1 INRWLFHND
10 IKLPGFL
17 TAMLVGIILTNLAD
31 RSGKPLPGGA
41 FDKVGEISLQ
51 LFLAMSL
58 MSMDLT
64 SLADSFGPIFVVL
77 MIQIVVITLFAVVVI
92 FRVMGGDYD
101 AAVISG
107 GFCGLGMGATPVAI
121 ANMSAV
127 TRKYG
132 PSFKA
137 FLVIPLVGAFF
148 IDLMNALVIKFFIG
162 LPFFQHAPLPGGA
175 VVYHEAN
182 QTEIHIAD
190 QDPRAMSDLRA
201 VPGWQ
206 LNLATQNTEC
216 DFQRLCE
223 RSPVGMCVLQD
234 DRIRYANPAAASL
247 LARHGVEWERE
258 SFLEALH
265 PDDRDIFEDK
275 IEQLADAESI
285 GPAPIRCVHPDGTS
299 ADILIHA
306 SSLQYN
312 DRPAVLMT
320 LEDVPASRSGHSAID
335 DRLRCERLLAD
346 LSARF
351 VNVPVEQIEPLI
363 DDSLKQLVEF
373 LGNDRS
379 TLFEFCED
387 EQFIDVTHS
396 FSVPGCDT
404 FPLGLF
410 PVDRLPWYIGQFR
423 QGDEVFLRN
432 VLEDLPPEARKER
445 DHCVADGIRSNVAV
459 PLCVGGSV
467 LGGITFAFLKHDCA
481 WPEEF
486 IRRLHLIG
494 EVFANAIMRRRYAES
509 LRTAQAENERL
520 LQRLEQENR
529 YLREQVVLRYQHD
542 RIIGRSKA
550 IARVLSDAE
559 QVAATDAPVLLFGET
574 GTGKELIAE
583 TIHDLSGRNR
593 KPMVIVN
600 CASLPA
606 TLVESELF
614 GREAG
619 AYTGAASAQV
629 GRFTVAD
636 GSTLF
641 LDEVGEFPIELQA
654 KLLRVLENGRFERLG
669 SPKSVTV
676 DVRIVAATNRD
687 LNQAVRDGTFR
698 ADLYHRLNVF
708 PIHVPPLRERRDDI
722 PELVWGFVESL
733 GRRMGKSIKSIP
745 REAMEQL
752 QVYSWPGN
760 VRELRNVVERAMILT
775 RTDTLHVELPPEIQ
789 EQQSASTGLRERERE
804 QILSVLQETAWRI
817 RGAGGASEILGIK
830 PTTLEARMA
839 RLGIQRPRKRSK
851 NSENH

>member
-1 INRWLFHND
+1 MERPHRYPWPLYRLLLTRSFVPATD
-10 IKLPGFL
+10 IF
-17 TAMLVGIILTNLAD
+17 I
-31 RSGKPLPGGA
+31 
-41 FDKVGEISLQ
+41 
-51 LFLAMSL
+51 
-58 MSMDLT
+58 
-64 SLADSFGPIFVVL
+64 
-77 MIQIVVITLFAVVVI
+77 
-92 FRVMGGDYD
+92 
-101 AAVISG
+101 
-107 GFCGLGMGATPVAI
+107 
-121 ANMSAV
+121 
-127 TRKYG
+127 
-132 PSFKA
+132 PSFRA
-137 FLVIPLVGAFF
+137 G
-148 IDLMNALVIKFFIG
+148 DDR
-162 LPFFQHAPLPGGA
+162 A

-335 DRLRCERLLAD
+335 DRLRFERLLAD

-432 VLEDLPPEARKER
+432 VLEDLRRKR
-445 DHCVADGIRSNVAV
+445 GRNGITVSRMGFGPMWPSPFVWAV
-459 PLCVGGSV
+459 PSWGGS
-467 LGGITFAFLKHDCA
+467 
-481 WPEEF
+481 
-486 IRRLHLIG
+486 
-494 EVFANAIMRRRYAES
+494 
-509 LRTAQAENERL
+509 
-520 LQRLEQENR
+520 
-529 YLREQVVLRYQHD
+529 
-542 RIIGRSKA
+542 RSHSSST
-550 IARVLSDAE
+550 IARGPRNS
-559 QVAATDAPVLLFGET
+559 
-574 GTGKELIAE
+574 
-583 TIHDLSGRNR
+583 SGD
-593 KPMVIVN
+593 
-600 CASLPA
+600 C
-606 TLVESELF
+606 T
-614 GREAG
+614 
-619 AYTGAASAQV
+619 
-629 GRFTVAD
+629 
-636 GSTLF
+636 
-641 LDEVGEFPIELQA
+641 
-654 KLLRVLENGRFERLG
+654 
-669 SPKSVTV
+669 
-676 DVRIVAATNRD
+676 
-687 LNQAVRDGTFR
+687 
-698 ADLYHRLNVF
+698 
-708 PIHVPPLRERRDDI
+708 
-722 PELVWGFVESL
+722 
-733 GRRMGKSIKSIP
+733 
-745 REAMEQL
+745 
-752 QVYSWPGN
+752 
-760 VRELRNVVERAMILT
+760 
-775 RTDTLHVELPPEIQ
+775 
-789 EQQSASTGLRERERE
+789 
-804 QILSVLQETAWRI
+804 
-817 RGAGGASEILGIK
+817 
-830 PTTLEARMA
+830 
-839 RLGIQRPRKRSK
+839 
-851 NSENH
+851 